1 MATVASLIC
10 WGGLNGKQVASI
22 NTSTDQLTITNHGL
36 RDGGGVQFDS
46 WTTAP
51 TVAGGV
57 ALNTTYYA
65 KHISQNAFEL
75 YYDSGLTSKLDFTAA
90 GSALYLKSAYLKG
103 LADTSRWGT
112 RIYDGIATW
121 NSGRAGASEFDVE
134 IAEIGEAFTEFASAD
149 LTITVPSAQNRI
161 ETRIDG
167 ARTAGFHYGK
177 IPAALAGLTPSDG
190 YMFWST
196 AATTSALRIYRV
208 RDTIDGIVCVWGAS
222 TARNV
227 FDIGSMCTLLHSI
240 ATCGSG
246 NFGTGIFARSAFAT
260 IIGTVC
266 YRLSAGITSGT
277 SQSGIFW
284 GNNTLANVSTS
295 ISGVNASTTIGTYY
309 NNISTAAWP
318 AQPTNIV
325 ASGNS
330 GPTGSAA
337 WVTGSGT
344 SYTVNTTDFADYANR
359 DLKPLNGASPQVDT
373 GILYYGYPDR
383 DIRNLER
390 PAYNNGGS
398 EAIDIGAY
406 EHDPGFGP
414 HPATTTLTFDGVPA
428 GTEIRIYDQLGASAV
443 ELAGVESSAAN
454 PSLTVTYTGPG
465 QVVWVTVAS
474 LTRKLQQFQLTVPA
488 EDTTVPMQMSL
499 DPWYSNP

>member
-10 WGGLNGKQVASI
+10 WGGSTGKAVASI
-22 NTSTDQLTITNHGL
+22 NTANDQLTITNHGL

-51 TVAGGV
+51 TVVGGV

-65 KHISQNAFEL
+65 KYISQNAFEL

-103 LADTSRWGT
+103 LPDTSRWGT
-112 RIYDGIATW
+112 LIYDGIGAW

-134 IAEIGEAFTEFASAD
+134 IAEIGEAFTEFSSAD
-149 LTITVPSAQNRI
+149 LVITVPSAQNRI
-161 ETRIDG
+161 ETRING

-190 YMFWST
+190 YIFWGT
-196 AATTSALRIYRV
+196 ASTTSIMRITRV
-208 RDTIDGIVCVWGAS
+208 RDTIDGIIGVWGGS
-222 TARNV
+222 TARNI
-227 FDIGSMCTLLHSI
+227 FDVGAMGTLLHSI
-240 ATCGSG
+240 ATCSAG
-246 NFGTGIFARSAFAT
+246 NFGTGIYARNAFAT
-260 IIGTVC
+260 IIGNVC

-284 GNNTLANVSTS
+284 GNNTIANVSTS
-295 ISGVNASTTIGTYY
+295 ISGVNANTTVGTYY
-309 NNISTAAWP
+309 NNISTVAWP

-344 SYTVNTTDFADYANR
+344 SYTVDTTDFADYANR

-414 HPATTTLTFDGVPA
+414 HPASCALTLTNVVPGSSVLIVSQDGGTVHYNGTSA
-428 GTEIRIYDQLGASAV
+428 GSTFNQTITLYGDSRDQWRIRVRKGTTAAYYQPWETLLTATAAGASIYVA
-443 ELAGVESSAAN
+443 
-454 PSLTVTYTGPG
+454 
-465 QVVWVTVAS
+465 QV
-474 LTRKLQQFQLTVPA
+474 PD
-488 EDTTVPMQMSL
+488 E
-499 DPWYSNP
+499 